1 MMVKNSTN
9 INITTNHISP
19 KTIEQNVQQQK
30 NVVTQNVL
38 CFSDISQS
46 RSEIVFANIEIMK
59 FLKQAVSLI
68 PRNLTEKDWDFVIL
82 VRRGDIIISV
92 KHFFSCID
100 ISGCIKWALFWWPRY
115 NEISEASCQ
124 PHSQKS
130 NGERLGLCYV

>member
-1 MMVKNSTN
+1 MVNNSTN

-46 RSEIVFANIEIMK
+46 RSEIVFANIEMMK

-68 PRNLTEKDWDFVIL
+68 PRNLTEKDWDFVMC
-82 VRRGDIIISV
+82 SV
-92 KHFFSCID
+92 VSFVQVK
-100 ISGCIKWALFWWPRY
+100 KK
-115 NEISEASCQ
+115 N
-124 PHSQKS
+124 
-130 NGERLGLCYV
+130 

>member
-46 RSEIVFANIEIMK
+46 RSEIVFANIEMMK

-68 PRNLTEKDWDFVIL
+68 PRNLTEKDWDFVMC
-82 VRRGDIIISV
+82 SV
-92 KHFFSCID
+92 VSFVQVK
-100 ISGCIKWALFWWPRY
+100 KK
-115 NEISEASCQ
+115 N
-124 PHSQKS
+124 
-130 NGERLGLCYV
+130 

>member
-1 MMVKNSTN
+1 MMVNNSTN

-46 RSEIVFANIEIMK
+46 RSEIVFANIEMMK

-68 PRNLTEKDWDFVIL
+68 PRNLTEKDWDFVMC
-82 VRRGDIIISV
+82 SV
-92 KHFFSCID
+92 VSFVQVK
-100 ISGCIKWALFWWPRY
+100 KK
-115 NEISEASCQ
+115 N
-124 PHSQKS
+124 
-130 NGERLGLCYV
+130 

>member
-68 PRNLTEKDWDFVIL
+68 PRNLTEKDWDFVMC
-82 VRRGDIIISV
+82 SV
-92 KHFFSCID
+92 VSFVQVK
-100 ISGCIKWALFWWPRY
+100 K
-115 NEISEASCQ
+115 
-124 PHSQKS
+124 K
-130 NGERLGLCYV
+130 

>member
-1 MMVKNSTN
+1 MMVKNSSN

-68 PRNLTEKDWDFVIL
+68 PRNLTEKDWDFVMC
-82 VRRGDIIISV
+82 SV
-92 KHFFSCID
+92 VSFVQVK
-100 ISGCIKWALFWWPRY
+100 K
-115 NEISEASCQ
+115 
-124 PHSQKS
+124 K
-130 NGERLGLCYV
+130 